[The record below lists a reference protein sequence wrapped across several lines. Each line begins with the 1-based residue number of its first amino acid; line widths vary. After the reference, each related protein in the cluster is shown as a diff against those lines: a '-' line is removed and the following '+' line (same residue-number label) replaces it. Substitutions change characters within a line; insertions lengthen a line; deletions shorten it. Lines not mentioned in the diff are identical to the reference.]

1 MISENVNSILRVI
14 ISNFQTPVVIVL
26 LVLMVATVIVTGTFV
41 YEFFIEHR
49 KLKADIPQLIEAINK
64 AEIENISNLIAG
76 NKLLPRQKKVLHQLI
91 DEKKMEENTR
101 ET

>member
-14 ISNFQTPVVIVL
+14 ISNVQTPVVIVL

-64 AEIENISNLIAG
+64 SEI
-76 NKLLPRQKKVLHQLI
+76 
-91 DEKKMEENTR
+91 
-101 ET
+101 